1 MGKKQV
7 LGVDVGATGIK
18 GGLVDVKKG
27 VMLTERYRLDTP
39 RPATPLAMARTFED
53 LIARI
58 DYQGP
63 IGVGFPAVVNR
74 NVAGSAANIDESWI
88 GTNIAKVFG
97 ERVDLPV
104 FALNDA
110 DAAGLATMRFGV
122 GRKYRKHGVV
132 LMITVGT
139 GLGAALF
146 LDGELVPNME
156 LGQLYLRDMDV
167 IAEKFINN
175 RMRKDNNMPF
185 PQFGRMLG
193 QYIAHV
199 DVLFNPDLIVIGGG
213 AAKYFA
219 EYKGYLKAKAEIL
232 PAELENTAGTVGAA
246 YYAYRQ
252 NK

>member
-1 MGKKQV
+1 
-7 LGVDVGATGIK
+7 
-18 GGLVDVKKG
+18 
-27 VMLTERYRLDTP
+27 MLTERYRLDTP
-39 RPATPLAMARTFED
+39 SPATPLAMARTFED
-53 LIARI
+53 LLAKV
-58 DYQGP
+58 DYRGP

-110 DAAGLATMRFGV
+110 DAAGLATMQFGV
-122 GRKYRKHGVV
+122 GRKYRKQGTV

-139 GLGAALF
+139 GLGSSLF
-146 LDGELVPNME
+146 LDGALYPNLE
-156 LGQLYLRDMDV
+156 LGSIYLRDMEM

-185 PQFGRMLG
+185 PEFGRMLG
-193 QYIAHV
+193 RYISHV
-199 DVLFNPDLIVIGGG
+199 DQVFNPDLIVIGGG

-232 PAELENTAGTVGAA
+232 PAELENTAGTIGAA
-246 YYAYRQ
+246 LYAYRA